1 VEFFSHQ
8 TSYPFMATRK
18 VWYTLS
24 AVLMIASVVSFFT
37 RGLNLGIDF
46 TGGVNAQVSFTQA
59 ANVDDVRSKLTA
71 AGFHEPQVQNFG
83 SSRDVV
89 IRLPPDPSQTEASIR
104 SKLETV
110 VKSIDATAK
119 VPQLEVVGPQVGNE
133 LRTSAIWALSFT
145 LLLIFIYIAFR
156 FHTWRLSFG
165 AILAVLHDPILV
177 IGIFSVSQTEFD
189 LPVVA
194 AILAVIGY
202 SLNDTVV
209 VFDRIRERFE
219 TNRRLAPALVLDQS
233 INQTLS
239 RTIMTKVVTSIVVV
253 ALLFL
258 GGPVLRGFSEALM
271 IGIIAGTYSS
281 IYISSSIA
289 LDCGL
294 TAEHLFPSA
303 KKSAIDEL
311 P

>member
-1 VEFFSHQ
+1 
-8 TSYPFMATRK
+8 MATRK

-24 AVLMIASVVSFFT
+24 AVLMIASIVSFFT

-46 TGGVNAQVSFTQA
+46 TGGVSAQATFSRV
-59 ANVDDVRSKLTA
+59 ANVDEVRTKVAA
-71 AGFHEPQVQNFG
+71 AGFRDPQVQNFG
-83 SSRDVV
+83 SSRDLVV
-89 IRLPPDPSQTEASIR
+89 RLPPEPGQSAATSRA
-104 SKLETV
+104 KLETAL
-110 VKSIDATAK
+110 KSIDSGVQ

-133 LRTSAIWALSFT
+133 LKTSAIWALSFT
-145 LLLIFIYIAFR
+145 LLLIFMYIAFR

-177 IGIFSVSQTEFD
+177 IGIFSVTQTEFD

-219 TNRRLAPALVLDQS
+219 TNRRLPPATVLDQS

-258 GGPVLRGFSEALM
+258 GGPVLKGFSEALM

-294 TAEHLFPSA
+294 TAEHVFPSA
-303 KKSAIDEL
+303 KKTAADEL

>member
-1 VEFFSHQ
+1 MEFFSHQ

-46 TGGVNAQVSFTQA
+46 TGGVSAQVSFSRA
-59 ANVDDVRSKLTA
+59 ANVDEVRTKLTA

-104 SKLETV
+104 GKLETA
-110 VKSIDATAK
+110 VKSIDSTAQ
-119 VPQLEVVGPQVGNE
+119 VPQLDVVGPQVGNE

-303 KKSAIDEL
+303 RKSAADEL

>member
-1 VEFFSHQ
+1 MEFFSHQ
-8 TSYPFMATRK
+8 TNYPFMATRK

-46 TGGVNAQVSFTQA
+46 TGGVSAQVSFSRA
-59 ANVDDVRSKLTA
+59 ANVDEVRTKLTA

-104 SKLETV
+104 GKLETA
-110 VKSIDATAK
+110 VKSIDSTAQ
-119 VPQLEVVGPQVGNE
+119 VPQLDVVGPQVGNE

-303 KKSAIDEL
+303 RKSAADEL

>member
-1 VEFFSHQ
+1 MEFFSHQ

-46 TGGVNAQVSFTQA
+46 TGGVSAQVSFTQA
-59 ANVDDVRSKLTA
+59 ANVDEVRSKLTA

-104 SKLETV
+104 AKLETA

-119 VPQLEVVGPQVGNE
+119 VPQLDVVGPQVGNE

-281 IYISSSIA
+281 IYISSAIA
-289 LDCGL
+289 L
-294 TAEHLFPSA
+294 EM
-303 KKSAIDEL
+303 
-311 P
+311 